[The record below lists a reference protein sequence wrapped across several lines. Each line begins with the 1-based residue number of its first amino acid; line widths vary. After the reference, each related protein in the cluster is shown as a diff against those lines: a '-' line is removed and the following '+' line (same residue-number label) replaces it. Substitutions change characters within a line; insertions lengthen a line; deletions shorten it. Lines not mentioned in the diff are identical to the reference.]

1 MALDPLPPVRRVLTA
16 IDEAGASWLVEDGPS
31 PAEFA
36 FPGTPFR
43 STNIWRTGVAPA
55 PIEAGDDI
63 ALHRGVLP
71 PVGGSVL
78 RVIDFP
84 PQTGTRAEQAAL
96 AGQVFAALYPD
107 ATHHADSARS
117 PGMHIT
123 DTVDYAIVL
132 AGEIV
137 AVMDRDETL
146 LRAGDILIQRGTN
159 HSWENRS
166 GAMAR
171 VAFVLIDATRGGVS
185 TRRT

>member
-1 MALDPLPPVRRVLTA
+1 MSLPSLPPVRRVLTA
-16 IDEAGASWLVEDGPS
+16 IDEAGASFLAEDGPS

-43 STNIWRTGVAPA
+43 STNIWRTGAAPA
-55 PIEAGDDI
+55 PVEAADDI
-63 ALHRGVLP
+63 TEHRGVLP
-71 PVGGSVL
+71 PPGGSVL

-84 PQTGTRAEQAAL
+84 PQRGTRAEQAEL
-96 AGQVFAALYPD
+96 ARQVFAALYPD
-107 ATHHADSARS
+107 ATHHAGSERSA
-117 PGMHIT
+117 GMHVT

-146 LRAGDILIQRGTN
+146 LKAGDILIQRGTN

-166 GAMAR
+166 EAMAR
-171 VAFVLIDATRGGVS
+171 VAFVLIDGTRGGVS
-185 TRRT
+185 ARR